1 MHFALFLHD
10 IHNAISLFCMQKT
23 DGVGPMVRHAPRFR
37 RHAPAAVVAQRT
49 NASAL
54 RFSGYANKTDAAM
67 DHMKRVEA
75 HNLGLWGER
84 REGCCNPVRVEWG
97 AEVGGMHKN

>member
-1 MHFALFLHD
+1 MHFALFGMTS
-10 IHNAISLFCMQKT
+10 ITPSVCFACKKT